1 MYYQAFLEHKVELLE
16 RALDAQ
22 KYLRKLFS
30 DELKKRPDQIGI
42 MAGQFVQTYNIFNKI
57 CQNEAAKN

>member
-16 RALDAQ
+16 RALDEQ

-30 DELKKRPDQIGI
+30 DELKKSLI
-42 MAGQFVQTYNIFNKI
+42 KL
-57 CQNEAAKN
+57 E